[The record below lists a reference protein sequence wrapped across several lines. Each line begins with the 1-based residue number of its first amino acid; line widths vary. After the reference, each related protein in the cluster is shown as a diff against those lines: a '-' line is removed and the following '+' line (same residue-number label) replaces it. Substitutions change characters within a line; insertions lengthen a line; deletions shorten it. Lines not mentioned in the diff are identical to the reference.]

1 MARTAE
7 DTVTPGSLVGYGL
20 EILGAVKQ
28 SLRRDVI
35 LKSVL
40 RDVN

>member
-1 MARTAE
+1 MARAAE
-7 DTVTPGSLVGYGL
+7 DTVTAGSLVGYGL

-35 LKSVL
+35 LKGIL
-40 RDVN
+40 RKIC